1 MAGEFPMKLQIA
13 VTKVLVLGVGFALC
27 GAPELLHAWPQS
39 APPPQSAPAPA
50 INGTTVNPS
59 QGPLM
64 PVPAPETQPSP
75 SQQKQPE
82 PSTQLSERPA
92 QQPSTV
98 ITEPLGT
105 ATAESVPANGG
116 GASRPAGT
124 AIAGAKQHQM
134 RSLLLKIGA
143 VAAAGVAIGTV
154 AGLSKG
160 TPSTAP
166 GSTRAAAAR

>member
-1 MAGEFPMKLQIA
+1 MKLQIA
-13 VTKVLVLGVGFALC
+13 VTKVVVLAVGFALC
-27 GAPELLHAWPQS
+27 GAPELLHAWQQPTQ
-39 APPPQSAPAPA
+39 PPQSEPAPV

-59 QGPLM
+59 QGPLT
-64 PVPAPETQPSP
+64 PAPETQQPP
-75 SQQKQPE
+75 AQQNLPTAPA
-82 PSTQLSERPA
+82 PSTQLSQQPS
-92 QQPSTV
+92 QPSTV
-98 ITEPLGT
+98 TTEPLGT

-134 RSLLLKIGA
+134 RSLFLKLGA
-143 VAAAGVAIGTV
+143 VAAAGIAVGTV

-166 GSTRAAAAR
+166 GSTRAAAR

>member
-1 MAGEFPMKLQIA
+1 MKLHIA
-13 VTKVLVLGVGFALC
+13 VTKALVLAVGFALC
-27 GAPELLHAWPQS
+27 GAPELLHAWQQPAQPQS
-39 APPPQSAPAPA
+39 EPAPV

-64 PVPAPETQPSP
+64 PAPETQQAPA
-75 SQQKQPE
+75 QQNQPTTM
-82 PSTQLSERPA
+82 PSTQLSQRPS
-92 QQPSTV
+92 QPST
-98 ITEPLGT
+98 ITTEPLGT

-134 RSLLLKIGA
+134 RSLFLKFGA
-143 VAAAGVAIGTV
+143 VAATGVAIGTV

-160 TPSTAP
+160 TPGTAP
-166 GSTRAAAAR
+166 GSTRAAAR

>member
-1 MAGEFPMKLQIA
+1 M
-13 VTKVLVLGVGFALC
+13 
-27 GAPELLHAWPQS
+27 LHAWQQPAQQPQS
-39 APPPQSAPAPA
+39 EPAPV

-64 PVPAPETQPSP
+64 PVPAPETQPAP
-75 SQQKQPE
+75 AQPNQLPPA
-82 PSTQLSERPA
+82 PSTQLSERPS

-98 ITEPLGT
+98 VTEPLGT
-105 ATAESVPANGG
+105 ATAESVSANGG

-134 RSLLLKIGA
+134 RSLLLKLGA
-143 VAAAGVAIGTV
+143 VAAAGVAIGVV

-160 TPSTAP
+160 APSTAP
-166 GSTRAAAAR
+166 GSTRAAAGH

>member
-1 MAGEFPMKLQIA
+1 MKMQIA
-13 VTKVLVLGVGFALC
+13 VIKALVLAVGFALC
-27 GAPELLHAWPQS
+27 GAPELLHAWQQPAQPQS
-39 APPPQSAPAPA
+39 EPAPV

-64 PVPAPETQPSP
+64 PAPETQQAPA
-75 SQQKQPE
+75 QQNQPPTM
-82 PSTQLSERPA
+82 PSTQLSQRPS
-92 QQPSTV
+92 QPST
-98 ITEPLGT
+98 ITTEPLGT

-134 RSLLLKIGA
+134 RSLFLKLGA

-160 TPSTAP
+160 TPGTAP
-166 GSTRAAAAR
+166 GSTRAAAR

>member
-1 MAGEFPMKLQIA
+1 MKLQIA
-13 VTKVLVLGVGFALC
+13 VTKALLLAVGFALC
-27 GAPELLHAWPQS
+27 GAPELLHAWQQPAQQPQS
-39 APPPQSAPAPA
+39 EPAPV

-64 PVPAPETQPSP
+64 PAPETQPTP
-75 SQQKQPE
+75 SQQNQPASTPA
-82 PSTQLSERPA
+82 PSTQLSQRPS
-92 QQPSTV
+92 QPSTV
-98 ITEPLGT
+98 TTEPLGT

-134 RSLLLKIGA
+134 RSLFLKVGA
-143 VAAAGVAIGTV
+143 VAAAGVAIGAV

-160 TPSTAP
+160 TPGTAP
-166 GSTRAAAAR
+166 GSTRAAAR

>member
-1 MAGEFPMKLQIA
+1 MKLQFA
-13 VTKVLVLGVGFALC
+13 VTKALVLAVGFALC
-27 GAPELLHAWPQS
+27 GAPELLHAGQQS
-39 APPPQSAPAPA
+39 APPPQSEPAPA
-50 INGTTVNPS
+50 INGPTVNPS

>member
-1 MAGEFPMKLQIA
+1 MKMQIA
-13 VTKVLVLGVGFALC
+13 VTKILVLVLGFALC
-27 GAPELLHAWPQS
+27 GAPELLHAWQQPAQ
-39 APPPQSAPAPA
+39 PPQSEPVPA
-50 INGTTVNPS
+50 INGTTVNPA

-64 PVPAPETQPSP
+64 PVPAAPEPQQAPARQNQPFAT
-75 SQQKQPE
+75 
-82 PSTQLSERPA
+82 PSTQLSQRPS

-105 ATAESVPANGG
+105 AAAEDVPTNGG
-116 GASRPAGT
+116 AASRPAGT

-134 RSLLLKIGA
+134 RSLFLKLGA

-154 AGLSKG
+154 AALSKA

-166 GSTRAAAAR
+166 GSTRAAAR

>member
-1 MAGEFPMKLQIA
+1 MKLQFA
-13 VTKVLVLGVGFALC
+13 VTKALVLAVGFALC
-27 GAPELLHAWPQS
+27 GAPELLHAGQQS
-39 APPPQSAPAPA
+39 APPPQSEPAPA

-64 PVPAPETQPSP
+64 PVPAPETQPAP
-75 SQQKQPE
+75 SQQNQPAPAPA
-82 PSTQLSERPA
+82 PSTQLSQRPS

>member
-1 MAGEFPMKLQIA
+1 MKLQIA
-13 VTKVLVLGVGFALC
+13 VTKILVLAVGFALC
-27 GAPELLHAWPQS
+27 GAPQALHAWQQTEPGSQS
-39 APPPQSAPAPA
+39 EPAPV
-50 INGTTVNPS
+50 INGTTINPS
-59 QGPLM
+59 QGPLT
-64 PVPAPETQPSP
+64 PVPGAPEPQPRP
-75 SQQKQPE
+75 SELPSAPA
-82 PSTQLSERPA
+82 PSTQLSQRPS

-98 ITEPLGT
+98 IEEPLGT
-105 ATAESVPANGG
+105 AAAENVPANGG

-134 RSLLLKIGA
+134 RSLFLKLGA

-166 GSTRAAAAR
+166 GSTRAAAR

>member
-1 MAGEFPMKLQIA
+1 MKLQVV
-13 VTKVLVLGVGFALC
+13 VTKALVLAVGFALC
-27 GAPELLHAWPQS
+27 GAPELLHAWQQPAQPQS
-39 APPPQSAPAPA
+39 EPAPV

-64 PVPAPETQPSP
+64 PAPETQQTPA
-75 SQQKQPE
+75 QQNLPTA
-82 PSTQLSERPA
+82 PSTQLSQRPS
-92 QQPSTV
+92 QPSTV
-98 ITEPLGT
+98 TTEPLGT

-124 AIAGAKQHQM
+124 AIAGEKQHQM
-134 RSLLLKIGA
+134 RSLFLKLGA
-143 VAAAGVAIGTV
+143 VAAAGIAIGTV

-166 GSTRAAAAR
+166 GSTRAAAR

>member
-1 MAGEFPMKLQIA
+1 MKLQIV
-13 VTKVLVLGVGFALC
+13 VTRVLVLAVGFALC
-27 GAPELLHAWPQS
+27 GAPELLHAWQQPAQQPQTE
-39 APPPQSAPAPA
+39 PAPA
-50 INGTTVNPS
+50 IHGTTVNPS

-64 PVPAPETQPSP
+64 PAPAAPETQLSPSP
-75 SQQKQPE
+75 QNQPAPA
-82 PSTQLSERPA
+82 PSTQLSQRPS

-98 ITEPLGT
+98 TTEPLGA

-134 RSLLLKIGA
+134 RSLFLKLGA

-160 TPSTAP
+160 SSATAP
-166 GSTRAAAAR
+166 GSTRAAAR

>member
-1 MAGEFPMKLQIA
+1 MKLQFA
-13 VTKVLVLGVGFALC
+13 VTKALVLAVGFALC
-27 GAPELLHAWPQS
+27 GAPELLHAGQQS
-39 APPPQSAPAPA
+39 APPPQSEPAPA

-64 PVPAPETQPSP
+64 PVPAPETQPAP